1 MQPKLDDKTKK
12 LAKRISWANT
22 SSLDES
28 DIVIIGIPDETG
40 SHSIWSGASKAPDRI
55 RRISN
60 ERDIYYEKKLHC
72 LALPTKG
79 LGDARVYD
87 YGNIRKRQIPKT
99 FDKIL
104 SSSKIPITIGGDHSN
119 TSLILK
125 SMAKKHGPVS
135 LVYFDA
141 HPDFVSHTRNYYGSV
156 ITDSLDYIDIKSSVQ
171 IGIRSPEVE
180 ELANIEKHRLKVITP
195 FDVVEQGIKD
205 ISKTVM
211 DTIKENVYVSFDMDC
226 LDPAYAPGVS
236 VPVPIGMESQDT
248 THLVKKIA
256 QGGIIGLDIM
266 EVCPKH
272 DLNNQTSHL
281 ASRMIGEIVS
291 SCKVY

>member
-1 MQPKLDDKTKK
+1 MQLKLDNKTKK
-12 LAKRISWANT
+12 LVKQICWTNT
-22 SSLDES
+22 TSFDES
-28 DIVIIGIPDETG
+28 DIVILGIPDETG
-40 SHSIWSGASKAPDRI
+40 SHSMWSGVSKAPDRI

-60 ERDIYYEKKLHC
+60 ERDIYYEKKLQC

-79 LGDARVYD
+79 LQSTRIYD
-87 YGNIRKRQIPKT
+87 YGNIKKLHIPQT

-104 SSSKIPITIGGDHSN
+104 SSSKIPISIGGDHSN
-119 TSLILK
+119 TILILK
-125 SMAKKHGPVS
+125 AMAKKHGPVS

-156 ITDSLDYIDIKSSVQ
+156 ITDSLEYIDIKSSIQV
-171 IGIRSPEVE
+171 GIRSPETE
-180 ELANIEKHRLKVITP
+180 ELVNIKKHGLKAITP
-195 FDVVEQGIKD
+195 FDVIECGIRETSR
-205 ISKTVM
+205 IVL

-236 VPVPIGMESQDT
+236 VPVPIGLESQDT
-248 THLVKKIA
+248 TYLIKKIA
-256 QGGIIGLDIM
+256 QRGIVGFDIM

-281 ASRMIGEIVS
+281 ASRMIGEVVS